1 LKEAE
6 ISQLVLPFAITSLAL
21 GDFIGDEAHRTDIA
35 LLSDD
40 GVVHVVQPEKTP
52 WPEARP
58 LRFEISNSGFK
69 PPLTGTQMI
78 RANIS
83 SLPTDDLLVLDQ
95 GNYQLHILSDLRP
108 ETSDL
113 TLNQSAIRH
122 PPSAIVAVLPMRLN
136 MDALSDLV
144 ILREGSTAPSVAMT
158 AAAMTF
164 TVNSTADTGDATPD
178 GVCDDGA
185 GNCTLREAIQEANAN
200 LGADMIEFALGAGTP
215 SVNTAGQLTITDP
228 VTINGNTGG
237 ATRVELN
244 GDFSANDVLSI
255 SASSNVVRN
264 LVINRYNGDGIRLQ
278 VGSSGNI
285 IEGNFIGTD
294 VTGTAD
300 LGNSRYGVAIVDAPG
315 NTIGGDGGGRGQYHR
330 LVGPWSFAL

>member
-1 LKEAE
+1 
-6 ISQLVLPFAITSLAL
+6 
-21 GDFIGDEAHRTDIA
+21 
-35 LLSDD
+35 
-40 GVVHVVQPEKTP
+40 
-52 WPEARP
+52 
-58 LRFEISNSGFK
+58 
-69 PPLTGTQMI
+69 
-78 RANIS
+78 
-83 SLPTDDLLVLDQ
+83 
-95 GNYQLHILSDLRP
+95 
-108 ETSDL
+108 
-113 TLNQSAIRH
+113 
-122 PPSAIVAVLPMRLN
+122 MRLN

-255 SASSNVVRN
+255 STSSNVVRN